1 MKDRQTKTLGSR
13 THKRAGKRRIV
24 SPTWSPGKRRQGPR
38 APNGQAGARNRNLEL
53 GTQAR
58 GGSGN
63 GSQLE
68 YTTALYRFEDERY
81 YRTSDPELAVIA
93 SRGTLAKWRCMGI
106 GPPFIRFGGR
116 ILYLGKDLNDWLD
129 QHRVKTFQN

>member
-1 MKDRQTKTLGSR
+1 MKDRQTKPLGSR
-13 THKRAGKRRIV
+13 TRGRAGKRRIV
-24 SPTWSPGKRRQGPR
+24 SPTLSPRKRRQGRR
-38 APNGQAGARNRNLEL
+38 APHGHAAARNRNLGLE
-53 GTQAR
+53 TQAR

-63 GSQLE
+63 ESLLE
-68 YTTALYRFEDERY
+68 YATALYRFEDERY

>member
-1 MKDRQTKTLGSR
+1 MKNRQTKTLGSR
-13 THKRAGKRRIV
+13 THERAGNRQIV
-24 SPTWSPGKRRQGPR
+24 SPNSSPGKRRQGPR
-38 APNGQAGARNRNLEL
+38 APHGHAGARNRNAGLE
-53 GTQAR
+53 TQAR
-58 GGSGN
+58 GGFGN

-68 YTTALYRFEDERY
+68 CTTALYRFEDERY

-93 SRGTLAKWRCMGI
+93 GRGTLAKWRCMGI

>member
-1 MKDRQTKTLGSR
+1 MKDRQTKNLGSR
-13 THKRAGKRRIV
+13 THEWAGKPRIV
-24 SPTWSPGKRRQGPR
+24 SPTSSPRKRRQGPR
-38 APNGQAGARNRNLEL
+38 APHGHAGARNRNLEL
-53 GTQAR
+53 GAQAR

-63 GSQLE
+63 GSQLGR
-68 YTTALYRFEDERY
+68 TTALYRFEDERY

-129 QHRVKTFQN
+129 RHRVKTFQN

>member
-1 MKDRQTKTLGSR
+1 MEVKEIKSVRGGTRKQACKAGMRSFTKSPR
-13 THKRAGKRRIV
+13 KKRRE
-24 SPTWSPGKRRQGPR
+24 SAARRGH
-38 APNGQAGARNRNLEL
+38 AGARLHHLDQGTKAGVGL
-53 GTQAR
+53 GSKLWPERTR
-58 GGSGN
+58 H
-63 GSQLE
+63 
-68 YTTALYRFEDERY
+68 LYRFEDERY

-129 QHRVKTFQN
+129 RHRVKTFEQ

>member
-13 THKRAGKRRIV
+13 GHEWAGKPHVV
-24 SPTWSPGKRRQGPR
+24 SPNSSPAKGRQGPR
-38 APNGQAGARNRNLEL
+38 APHGHAGARKRNPKLE
-53 GTQAR
+53 TQAR

-63 GSQLE
+63 GSQME
-68 YTTALYRFEDERY
+68 CTTALYRFEDERY

-93 SRGTLAKWRCMGI
+93 SRGTLAKWRCMRI